1 MSSVS
6 STHPEMSIVCEQVF
20 SRRSLGYVW
29 SKRNEIDPGQMAII
43 KALYDNRK
51 KGSIEGSVR
60 VEYKLARGLVGK
72 LGYGR
77 LYGTR
82 GSLETLER
90 EIRGTLC
97 KEFYHDIDV
106 KNAHPVILHQFAKM
120 KFSREMPAVKKYCD
134 NRDACLN
141 SISTNRDEAKT
152 AFLKVMYG
160 GKCEYPF
167 LSDYEKEVSTFARM
181 LGAHEE
187 YAELVKHLRKQD
199 KNLYAS
205 LLALVLQTEER
216 KIMLAM
222 KASLEKQG
230 WSVDVLAYDGV
241 MIRKKPEFKLINEML
256 RQAEQDIYAETKY
269 EIELV
274 DKEFDSYEVP
284 QEAGEVAPKV
294 SNDLY
299 LETKMKFEE
308 NHFYYSP
315 TNTIAEINKNGT
327 LSFYSLEHAATKL
340 NGFDFKHSKALQDR
354 TAFLPLWLK
363 DSDRRTY
370 AKIDQKPS
378 DDIEVYSP
386 PVNFRWTENEPK
398 ENNTEI
404 IECFKDLVSLAAGR
418 DEGIT
423 QFITFWFAHILQK
436 PFENPLSAVILTGK
450 EGCGKDTIGD
460 FFCEWVLGDVY
471 SHNYTSTKQFW
482 EKHDTGRFGK
492 FFIKLEE
499 ANGYLNRQNIGDMK
513 SIITSRTLT
522 TNPKGDK
529 PVTASNYNRFFMTTN
544 EGCPV
549 KVEEGSR
556 RFMVSACSSEK
567 IGDVAYWKKT
577 RATLFNPEGA
587 ATVGKYLMNLDLSN
601 FETTIF
607 PENLY
612 LQQIK
617 ENEKTAEERFLEQW
631 DGVKLSMQEL
641 YPLYDQYCTENSL
654 QTTSLNGFG
663 YKLLIPLR
671 DKKIF
676 KRIIENKAYYSK
688 KTIQINNHQ

>member
-1 MSSVS
+1 MATSSYESLSV
-6 STHPEMSIVCEQVF
+6 MCEQVF
-20 SRRSLGYVW
+20 SRKSLGYVW
-29 SKRNEIDPGQMAII
+29 SKRNEIDPGQMVII
-43 KALYDNRK
+43 GALYNNRK
-51 KGSIEGSVR
+51 KGSIEGSVC

-97 KEFYHDIDV
+97 EEFYHDIDV
-106 KNAHPVILHQFAKM
+106 KNAHPVILHQFAKSS
-120 KFSREMPAVKKYCD
+120 KYNREMPAVKKYCD

-141 SISTNRDEAKT
+141 AISANRDEAKT

-167 LSDYEKEVSTFARM
+167 LADYEKEVSSFARM
-181 LGAHEE
+181 LANQEE
-187 YAELVKHLRKQD
+187 HAELVKHLRKQD

-205 LLALVLQTEER
+205 LLALILQTEER

-241 MIRKKPEFKLINEML
+241 MIRKKPELKLTDEML
-256 RQAEQDIYAETKY
+256 RQVERDILSQTDYAV
-269 EIELV
+269 ELV
-274 DKEFDSYEVP
+274 DKAFDSYEVP
-284 QEAGEVAPKV
+284 ADVGEVAPKV
-294 SNDLY
+294 SKEDY
-299 LETKMKFEE
+299 QKTKMKFEE

-315 TNTIAEINKNGT
+315 TNTIAEINKEGT

-340 NGFDFKHSKALQDR
+340 NGFDFKHSKTSIMDR

-363 DSDRRTY
+363 DSERRTY
-370 AKIDQKPS
+370 SKIDQKPS

-386 PVNFRWTENEPK
+386 PVTFKYMEGKPK
-398 ENNTEI
+398 EDGTEI
-404 IECFKDLVSLAAGR
+404 IECFKDLVGLAAGR
-418 DEGIT
+418 DEGIA
-423 QFITFWFAHILQK
+423 QFIIHWFAHLLQK
-436 PFENPLSAVILTGK
+436 PFENPLSAVILTGQ

-460 FFCEWVLGDVY
+460 FFCEWMLGDIY

-492 FFIKLEE
+492 FFVKLEE

-513 SIITSRTLT
+513 AIITSRTLSI
-522 TNPKGDK
+522 NPKGEK
-529 PVTASNYNRFFMTTN
+529 PLTTANYNRFFMTTN

-556 RFMVSACSSEK
+556 RFMVSACSAEK
-567 IGDVAYWKKT
+567 IGNIAYWKKV
-577 RATLFNPEGA
+577 RATLFNAEGA

-601 FETTIF
+601 FETTVF
-607 PENLY
+607 PENPY

-617 ENEKTAEERFLEQW
+617 DNEKSAEQRFLEQW
-631 DGVKLSMQEL
+631 DGEMLSIIEL
-641 YPLYDQYCTENSL
+641 HNLYVSFCADNVLQSVSL
-654 QTTSLNGFG
+654 TGFG
-663 YKLLIPLR
+663 YKLLVPVR
-671 DKKIF
+671 DKKLF
-676 KRIIENKAYYSK
+676 KKVIENKAHYSK
-688 KTIQINNHQ
+688 VPM

>member
-1 MSSVS
+1 MSSAPS
-6 STHPEMSIVCEQVF
+6 ESISIVCEQVF
-20 SRRSLGYVW
+20 SRKSLGYVW
-29 SKRNEIDPGQMAII
+29 SKRNEIDAGQMSII

-97 KEFYHDIDV
+97 EEFYHDIDV
-106 KNAHPVILHQFAKM
+106 KNAHPVILYQFAKM
-120 KFSREMPAVKKYCD
+120 KYNREMPSVKKYCD

-141 SISTNRDEAKT
+141 AISANRDEAKT

-160 GKCEYPF
+160 GKCEYPH
-167 LSDYEKEVSTFARM
+167 LAEYEKEVSSFARM
-181 LGAHEE
+181 LASQDEH
-187 YAELVKHLRKQD
+187 AELVKHLRKQD

-205 LLALVLQTEER
+205 LLALILQTEER

-222 KASLEKQG
+222 KDSLEKQG
-230 WSVDVLAYDGV
+230 WTVDVLAYDGV
-241 MIRKKPEFKLINEML
+241 MIRKKPELKLTEDMI
-256 RQAEQDIYAETKY
+256 RQVEFLIQYTTSYNVELLDKQFEKY
-269 EIELV
+269 DVPV
-274 DKEFDSYEVP
+274 D
-284 QEAGEVAPKV
+284 AGEVAPKV
-294 SNDLY
+294 SNELY
-299 LETKMKFEE
+299 QDTKLKFEE
-308 NHFYYSP
+308 NHFYFST
-315 TNTIAEINKNGT
+315 TNTIAEINKEGT
-327 LSFYSLEHAATKL
+327 LTFYSLEHAATKL

-363 DSDRRTY
+363 DSERRTY
-370 AKIDQKPS
+370 SKIDQKPS

-386 PVNFRWTENEPK
+386 PVTFKYTESKPK
-398 ENNTEI
+398 EDKTEI
-404 IECFKDLVSLAAGR
+404 IACFNDLVGLAAGR
-418 DEGIT
+418 DEGIAY
-423 QFITFWFAHILQK
+423 FITHWFAHLVQK
-436 PFENPLSAVILTGK
+436 PFENPLSALILTGQ

-492 FFIKLEE
+492 FFVKLEE
-499 ANGYLNRQNIGDMK
+499 ANGYLNRQNVGDMK

-522 TNPKGDK
+522 VNPKGDK
-529 PVTASNYNRFFMTTN
+529 PITSANYNRFFMTTN

-556 RFMVSACSSEK
+556 RFMVSACSAEK
-567 IGDVAYWKKT
+567 KGNIAYWKKV
-577 RATLFNPEGA
+577 RATLFNAEGA
-587 ATVGKYLMNLDLSN
+587 ATVGKYLMDLDLSN

-607 PENLY
+607 PENPY

-617 ENEKTAEERFLEQW
+617 DNEKSAEQRFLEQW
-631 DGVKLSMQEL
+631 NGEMVSIIEL
-641 YPLYDQYCTENSL
+641 HNLYVSFCEENELKYVSV
-654 QTTSLNGFG
+654 NGLG
-663 YKLLIPLR
+663 YKLLVPVR
-671 DKKIF
+671 DKKLF
-676 KRIIENKAYYSK
+676 KHVIENKAHYSK
-688 KTIQINNHQ
+688 MPM